1 MEKTVALA
9 IEALEP
15 DEATRLVCALAL
27 GLLRAVQDK
36 AMALEEAERMLFSPR
51 TAHILQHKG
60 LGPELSQ
67 LILDCC
73 ELEDVLS
80 LIPEHFAYS
89 VEALAERFSSLLK
102 GDLGYEERTRK
113 KAGWVD
119 LYVIR

>member
-15 DEATRLVCALAL
+15 AEATRLVCALAL
-27 GLLRAVQDK
+27 GLLRAVQDE
-36 AMALEEAERMLFSPR
+36 AMDLEEAERLLFSPR
-51 TAHILQHKG
+51 TAHTLQHKG

-67 LILDCC
+67 LILECC

-80 LIPEHFAYS
+80 LIPE
-89 VEALAERFSSLLK
+89 RFSSLLK
-102 GDLGYEERTRK
+102 VDAGYEERTRK